1 MKEDRKIFNNPKGS
15 VSNKQATTDT
25 DIMVMCE
32 KIECTICMVT
42 YVQMT
47 NQNQTEIK
55 MCIETVEGIT

>member
-32 KIECTICMVT
+32 NIECTICMVT

-47 NQNQTEIK
+47 NLNQT
-55 MCIETVEGIT
+55 